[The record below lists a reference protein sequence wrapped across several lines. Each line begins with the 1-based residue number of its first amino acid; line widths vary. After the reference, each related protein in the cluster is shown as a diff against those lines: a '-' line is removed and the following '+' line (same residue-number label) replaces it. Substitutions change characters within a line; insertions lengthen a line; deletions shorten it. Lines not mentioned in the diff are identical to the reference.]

1 MRPNTIA
8 AILGGLLL
16 SLPAAAQDSNA
27 RGPGS
32 NASTMTADPLAP
44 GPLTVVPPPV
54 HGPSYGEGTT
64 DEFTFTYHGY
74 LSAPILVADD
84 EKNDIFFLRRA
95 FQKAGLNALIIGVP
109 DGEEV
114 EKYLSGEDSFSDRS
128 RFPLPGLLVLD
139 IKMPKRDGFDVLKW
153 LQGRDELKDMTVV
166 MLSSSSQDS
175 DIRRARELGARDYFV
190 KPSDFEQLTEL
201 VQTIAQ
207 RWLNGS
213 T

>member
-1 MRPNTIA
+1 
-8 AILGGLLL
+8 
-16 SLPAAAQDSNA
+16 
-27 RGPGS
+27 
-32 NASTMTADPLAP
+32 MTK
-44 GPLTVVPPPV
+44 
-54 HGPSYGEGTT
+54 
-64 DEFTFTYHGY
+64 
-74 LSAPILVADD
+74 SAPILVADD

-95 FQKAGLNALIIGVP
+95 FQKAGLDALIIGVP

-114 EKYLSGEDSFSDRS
+114 EKYLAGEDSFSDRS
-128 RFPLPGLLVLD
+128 RFPLPNLLVLD

-153 LQGRDELKDMTVV
+153 LQGREDLKDLAVV